1 MATLERAI
9 QIAVEAHSGQTDKA
23 GQPYILHPLRVML
36 SLKTEDQRIVAVL
49 HDVVEDCEGW
59 NFEVLEAEGFN
70 PRIIKAL
77 QSVTKRED
85 GDEGYDDFVRRAME
99 NDIGRPVKRADL
111 MDNMDI
117 MRISEPTEADFKR
130 LARYRQ
136 AIKILDGDC

>member
-1 MATLERAI
+1 
-9 QIAVEAHSGQTDKA
+9 
-23 GQPYILHPLRVML
+23 ML

-85 GDEGYDDFVRRAME
+85 EDEGYDDFVRRAME

-130 LARYRQ
+130 LARYRK

>member
-1 MATLERAI
+1 
-9 QIAVEAHSGQTDKA
+9 
-23 GQPYILHPLRVML
+23 ML

-59 NFEVLEAEGFN
+59 NFEVLEPEGFN

-85 GDEGYDDFVRRAME
+85 EDEGYDDFVRRAME

-130 LARYRQ
+130 LARYRK

>member
-36 SLKTEDQRIVAVL
+36 SLKTEDQRIVGVL

-59 NFEVLEAEGFN
+59 DFDALKAEGFK

-77 QSVTKRED
+77 ESVTKRE
-85 GDEGYDDFVRRAME
+85 GGGEEYGDFVRRAME
-99 NDIGRPVKRADL
+99 DDIGRPVKRADL

-117 MRISEPTEADFKR
+117 MRISDPTEDDFQR
-130 LARYRQ
+130 LAKYRR
-136 AIKILDGDC
+136 AIRILDGEG